1 MIYIPDGQFW
11 MGTDRSDGSDNNQ
24 GTNTPL
30 AANDAR
36 PRHRAS
42 NAAFFLDKTE
52 VTNAQYKKFC
62 DATGY
67 APPPH
72 WKAGNFPEGQ
82 GDFPVTRVN
91 WYEATACANWMGKRL
106 PTESEW
112 ERAAG
117 GTEGRLYT
125 WGNTWDASRLVWDT
139 DGPRAVGSKPQGASP
154 EGALDLNGNVLEWT
168 SSWFD
173 AYPNA
178 PTKQPDFGTKLKVV
192 RGGAWTGGNET
203 AESWYRS
210 VNFPRARIEWVGF
223 RCAKDAG

>member
-1 MIYIPDGQFW
+1 M
-11 MGTDRSDGSDNNQ
+11 R
-24 GTNTPL
+24 
-30 AANDAR
+30 A

-154 EGALDLNGNVLEWT
+154 EGALDLNGNVLEW
-168 SSWFD
+168 D
-173 AYPNA
+173 IE
-178 PTKQPDFGTKLKVV
+178 LV
-192 RGGAWTGGNET
+192 RRLPQCAHQ
-203 AESWYRS
+203 A
-210 VNFPRARIEWVGF
+210 AGF
-223 RCAKDAG
+223 RHQTQSRAWRRLDGRQRYCGELVSQCQFPARPYRMGRFSLR